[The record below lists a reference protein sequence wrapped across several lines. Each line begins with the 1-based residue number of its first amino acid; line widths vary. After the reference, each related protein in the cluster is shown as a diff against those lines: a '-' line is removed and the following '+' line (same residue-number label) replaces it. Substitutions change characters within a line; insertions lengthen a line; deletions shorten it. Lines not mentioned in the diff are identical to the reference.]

1 MPILVKMA
9 IPILCL
15 LYYFYIQYMLDK
27 VILSEV
33 VFRLKQ
39 RFANKQV
46 LILKAK
52 SSEKV
57 LAKPIK
63 TN

>member
-1 MPILVKMA
+1 
-9 IPILCL
+9 
-15 LYYFYIQYMLDK
+15 MLDK

-52 SSEKV
+52 SSEKL